1 MAEVDVRKLAEKL
14 SKQFKGS
21 IVVGSDIPPVEKLST
36 GVDIIDIKTG
46 GGLPFGRTIEIFGK
60 ESSGKSWLSY
70 QLIKQAQARGIIPAL
85 VDAENAF
92 DKEWVE
98 RMGVDLSRLIYLSPE
113 NAEEGIDIITRL
125 LNENITNLIVL
136 DSIDALAPDA
146 EVNSSASNAQMAVK
160 AKLINKALRVWTSRI
175 NVSKLEPKPMLVFIN
190 QLRDAMVLYGNPTT
204 TPGGRGLKFYAS
216 IRLEL
221 NRGKRKE
228 DSAGGKYQE
237 VNFGVEKNKVGTP
250 FKRGSYR
257 LYVEDGLKPAGTYDD
272 KEEIIAEAQVKG
284 IINEGAWLN
293 YKGEQYHGKTK
304 LMEYFIANPD
314 KYAEFLGEFYGQNG
328 QQESGET
335 LSEPTVG

>member
-1 MAEVDVRKLAEKL
+1 MNDVDVRKLAEKL

-21 IVVGSDIPPVEKLST
+21 IRVGSDIPPVEKLST

-70 QLIKQAQARGIIPAL
+70 QIIRQAQQRGIIPAL

-92 DKEWVE
+92 DPEWVAK
-98 RMGVDLSRLIYLSPE
+98 MGVDLDRLIYLSPE
-113 NAEEGIDIITRL
+113 NAEEGIDIITKL
-125 LNENITNLIVL
+125 LNENVTSLIIL
-136 DSIDALAPDA
+136 DSIDALAPDV
-146 EVNSSASNAQMAVK
+146 EIGSSATNAQMAIK
-160 AKLINKALRVWTSRI
+160 AKLINKGLRVWTSRI
-175 NVSKLEPKPMLVFIN
+175 NVSKLDPKPMLIFIN

-237 VNFGVEKNKVGTP
+237 VNFGVEKNKVGIP

-284 IINEGAWLN
+284 IINEGSWIN

-304 LMEYFIANPD
+304 LTEYFIANPD
-314 KYAEFLGEFYGQNG
+314 KYAEFLEEFYGQKR
-328 QQESGET
+328 QQSTGEETCESSIG
-335 LSEPTVG
+335 

>member
-1 MAEVDVRKLAEKL
+1 MSDVDVRKLAEKL

-21 IVVGSDIPPVEKLST
+21 IRVGSDIPLVEKLST

-70 QLIKQAQARGIIPAL
+70 QIIKQAQARGIIPAL

-92 DKEWVE
+92 DPDWVA
-98 RMGVDLSRLIYLSPE
+98 RMGVDLDKLIYLSPE
-113 NAEEGIDIITRL
+113 NAEEGIDIITKL
-125 LNENITNLIVL
+125 LNENVTSLIIL

-146 EVNSSASNAQMAVK
+146 EIGASASNAQMAIK

-175 NVSKLEPKPMLVFIN
+175 NVSTLDPKPMLIFIN

-204 TPGGRGLKFYAS
+204 TPGGRGLKFYSS
-216 IRLEL
+216 IRLEM

-228 DSAGGKYQE
+228 DSEGGKYQE
-237 VNFGVEKNKVGTP
+237 VTFAVEKNKVGIP
-250 FKRGSYR
+250 YKRGSYR
-257 LYVEDGLKPAGTYDD
+257 LYVEDGLHPAGTYDD

-284 IINEGAWLN
+284 IINEGAWIN
-293 YKGEQYHGKTK
+293 YKGEQYHGKTR
-304 LMEYFIANPD
+304 LMEYFIQNPD
-314 KYAEFLGEFYGQNG
+314 KYKEFLGDFYGQKR
-328 QQESGET
+328 QQSTGET
-335 LSEPTVG
+335 TGETT